1 MDMVVNI
8 ALGRGSDEQRMMF
21 LMQILAQQK
30 EVIEKYG
37 PNNPLV
43 DLQQYRNT
51 LAQVIEL
58 SGFQDPAQ
66 FVKEVDPAAVD
77 AYMQQM
83 SQQQKPMDPT
93 EMLAQVQAKQI
104 EADILIAAAKQELE
118 TKKAQAD
125 ADFKRDQLMVDAMLK
140 AAEIEA
146 KYGSQVD
153 MAMINAEV
161 NRQRTEIQEMFSL
174 QAQREQAMLNMNQI
188 PQQAPAPQ
196 MMPPMPPQMM

>member
-1 MDMVVNI
+1 
-8 ALGRGSDEQRMMF
+8 
-21 LMQILAQQK
+21 
-30 EVIEKYG
+30 
-37 PNNPLV
+37 
-43 DLQQYRNT
+43 
-51 LAQVIEL
+51 
-58 SGFQDPAQ
+58 
-66 FVKEVDPAAVD
+66 VKEVDPAAVD

-146 KYGSQVD
+146 KYGSQVN
-153 MAMINAEV
+153 MAVINAEV

-174 QAQREQAMLNMNQI
+174 QAQREQAMLNMQQI
-188 PQQAPAPQ
+188 PPQAPAPQ

>member
-1 MDMVVNI
+1 
-8 ALGRGSDEQRMMF
+8 
-21 LMQILAQQK
+21 
-30 EVIEKYG
+30 
-37 PNNPLV
+37 
-43 DLQQYRNT
+43 
-51 LAQVIEL
+51 
-58 SGFQDPAQ
+58 
-66 FVKEVDPAAVD
+66 
-77 AYMQQM
+77 
-83 SQQQKPMDPT
+83 
-93 EMLAQVQAKQI
+93 
-104 EADILIAAAKQELE
+104 
-118 TKKAQAD
+118 
-125 ADFKRDQLMVDAMLK
+125 MVDAMLK

>member
-1 MDMVVNI
+1 
-8 ALGRGSDEQRMMF
+8 
-21 LMQILAQQK
+21 
-30 EVIEKYG
+30 
-37 PNNPLV
+37 
-43 DLQQYRNT
+43 
-51 LAQVIEL
+51 
-58 SGFQDPAQ
+58 
-66 FVKEVDPAAVD
+66 
-77 AYMQQM
+77 
-83 SQQQKPMDPT
+83 
-93 EMLAQVQAKQI
+93 MLAQVQAKQI

-146 KYGSQVD
+146 KYGSQVN
-153 MAMINAEV
+153 MAVINAEV

-196 MMPPMPPQMM
+196 QMPPMPPQMM